1 MQRGTPPS
9 AFDSAAVD
17 NDENQLDAAAAG
29 VEELLV
35 ELDESEDPDFSDD
48 ELDEDDS
55 DDDDGGGG
63 GATWPPWART
73 WHHRVSAASR
83 RTLCAID
90 LVTPAR

>member
-55 DDDDGGGG
+55 VDDGLDDSVLLLEL
-63 GATWPPWART
+63 PVLVFFPD
-73 WHHRVSAASR
+73 SR
-83 RTLCAID
+83 LSVR
-90 LVTPAR
+90 

>member
-9 AFDSAAVD
+9 AFDPAAVD

-55 DDDDGGGG
+55 DDDGLDDSVLLLEL
-63 GATWPPWART
+63 PVLVFFPD
-73 WHHRVSAASR
+73 SR
-83 RTLCAID
+83 LSVR
-90 LVTPAR
+90 